1 MFLRELS
8 ICIIKIRTI
17 GAGSK
22 HILEIAFISVIGIFY
37 LLVGRQQDPEMFF
50 ASLGVLAVVGY
61 RLIPAFRSA
70 INFGLL
76 YPIKVI
82 HF

>member
-1 MFLRELS
+1 
-8 ICIIKIRTI
+8 
-17 GAGSK
+17 
-22 HILEIAFISVIGIFY
+22 
-37 LLVGRQQDPEMFF
+37 MFF

-61 RLIPAFRSA
+61 RLIPAFGSA

-82 HF
+82 HFLGLNTFFVRKLARLEMLR